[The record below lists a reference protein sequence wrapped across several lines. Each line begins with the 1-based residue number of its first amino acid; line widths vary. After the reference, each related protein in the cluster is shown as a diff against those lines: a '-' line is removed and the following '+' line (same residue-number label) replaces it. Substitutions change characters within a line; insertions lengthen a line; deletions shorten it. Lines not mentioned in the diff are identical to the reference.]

1 MVLTQQ
7 GQMSIGKQQTRHWA
21 RIRTAFSD
29 RNCFPKTFF
38 VGAAIEAAM
47 AQEIYQQLE
56 DQTLSSVANL
66 TNETQ
71 VVSLCDWLIKI

>member
-1 MVLTQQ
+1 MVLTQR
-7 GQMSIGKQQTRHWA
+7 GQMNIEKQQTRHWVELEQLSQ
-21 RIRTAFSD
+21 IKIVS
-29 RNCFPKTFF
+29 PKTFF

-56 DQTLSSVANL
+56 DQTLSNGANL